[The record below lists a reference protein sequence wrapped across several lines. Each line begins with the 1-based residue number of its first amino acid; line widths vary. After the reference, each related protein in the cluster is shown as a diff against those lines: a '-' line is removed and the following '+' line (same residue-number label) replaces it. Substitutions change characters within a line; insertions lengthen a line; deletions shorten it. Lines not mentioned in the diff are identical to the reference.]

1 MVWCF
6 FFFWFLWFFNGV
18 GTLLEGGG
26 SLKWGLGFGEEERE
40 RERGDSLYTEGI
52 RRRMINYWY
61 SVVTA
66 ECSVGQPLF
75 FYFYF
80 TTCFILLLI

>member
-6 FFFWFLWFFNGV
+6 FFFWFLWFFKGV

-52 RRRMINYWY
+52 RRRMINYWLIY
-61 SVVTA
+61 VSCLLAICVFH
-66 ECSVGQPLF
+66 F
-75 FYFYF
+75 FR
-80 TTCFILLLI
+80 